1 MFTDRMDLTSLCYIS
16 GELDKNGK
24 PRLNRVA
31 DVEDGKLVPPHKSE
45 RPTRYFENRDR
56 IFWGDGPTLKG
67 EIGVWD
73 WFTSPSRNDPNTDHI
88 ESYYVSDVHPIRVI
102 LIPDAKTIEFIVE
115 NLITGI
121 QIEPPFNCDLFFCL
135 KQKMGAGKY
144 RDIFSGLLCGK
155 KDLIISDSYVK
166 VRDNICSLPQYSF
179 TSEDIYS
186 CSIIPVQFLKHL
198 HVESP
203 ERYIS
208 VNSVDKIIRSI
219 ILSKV
224 TWPTYRET
232 VNATRKEWK
241 NCKLL
246 LERICT
252 DSIYEE
258 IAREVTCSLEQAKQ
272 AVTDFCTH
280 ANDLIDQGDIDS
292 EILSQIVLYHD
303 GLRSQCEEIAAEQW
317 KQNHQIELS
326 FAQSELRETEKKRLQ
341 LQSEVEDFQHQIA
354 SAQLQLEKLKSDIAH
369 YEALGNDTSQAVKKK
384 ISDAQ
389 KNVADFIAELSM
401 FLPQS
406 VVVASNASSPYNY
419 TAGISVSEED
429 EPEICENWKEELDL
443 LQGNLSSMAHD
454 SKENSDSTKLLLSK
468 LLSAFLYAAY
478 IQHIPLLVAG
488 PFAHEFA
495 DVLSLSVTGR
505 SAGVLKLGDQ
515 CSLEDCIRQLETT
528 DDTVIVIQNM
538 FCKNWDNTLPQG
550 LMRLKKF
557 IVWTHPYV
565 EDLLI
570 EPKGL
575 YNYALPVFTEC
586 FVETRPTKQ
595 FVPGIHSE
603 KFQQRSRQK
612 TFPNGSKLL
621 QQLGLSKLTTNQL
634 QMLLV
639 NASALIDQTNK
650 DMEFLFAILPFAV
663 LTGQKELLKESLD
676 AEKNISDVVKE
687 EIKRYLGEN

>member
-16 GELDKNGK
+16 GELDKNGN
-24 PRLNRVA
+24 PWLSRVA

-45 RPTRYFENRDR
+45 RPTRCFENRDR

-115 NLITGI
+115 NLMTGV

-155 KDLIISDSYVK
+155 EDLIISDCYVR

-186 CSIIPVQFLKHL
+186 CSIIPVQFLKPL

-219 ILSKV
+219 ILSKI
-224 TWPTYRET
+224 TWPVYRET
-232 VNATRKEWK
+232 VNGTRKEWK

-252 DSIYEE
+252 ESIYEE
-258 IAREVTCSLEQAKQ
+258 VAREVACSLEQAKQ

-280 ANDLIDQGDIDS
+280 ANDLIDQGDLDS
-292 EILSQIVLYHD
+292 EILSQIVMYHD
-303 GLRSQCEEIAAEQW
+303 GLRSHCEEIAAEQW
-317 KQNHQIELS
+317 EREHQAE
-326 FAQSELRETEKKRLQ
+326 
-341 LQSEVEDFQHQIA
+341 IA
-354 SAQLQLEKLKSDIAH
+354 SAQAQLQEAASKKSQIECEVRDFQSQIISAQSQLEKLKADIAC
-369 YEALGNDTSQAVKKK
+369 YEALGNDTLQAVRMK

-389 KNVADFIAELSM
+389 SDMAGFIAELSM

-406 VVVASNASSPYNY
+406 AVIASTESALCSY
-419 TAGISVSEED
+419 TTGTSAFEKD

-443 LQGNLSSMAHD
+443 LQGNLSFMALNPG
-454 SKENSDSTKLLLSK
+454 ENNDLFKF
-468 LLSAFLYAAY
+468 LSAFFYAAY

-495 DVLSLSVTGR
+495 DALSLSVTGR
-505 SAGVLKLGDQ
+505 SAGVLKLGGQ
-515 CSLEDCIRQLETT
+515 YNLEECIRQLETT

-538 FCKNWDNTLPQG
+538 FCKDWDNTLPQG

-557 IVWTHPYV
+557 IIWTHPYV

-603 KFQQRSRQK
+603 KFQQRSLQK
-612 TFPNGSKLL
+612 SFPNGSKLL

-634 QMLLV
+634 QMLLF
-639 NASALIDQTNK
+639 NASDMIDRANKK
-650 DMEFLFAILPFAV
+650 DMEFLFALFPFAV
-663 LTGQKELLKESLD
+663 LTGQKELLKEFLD
-676 AEKNISDVVKE
+676 AEKNISGVVKE
-687 EIKRYLGEN
+687 EIERYLGEN